1 MAKKTYTPEEY
12 KAKIEKKKAKRKSFF
27 DTLVKSTALFVGCAL
42 VFSAT
47 VIAQNRLNNTSVAA
61 PAGTTVAEK
70 ESETAMNFDTPT
82 DSNSNDAPAN
92 GDNTENNEGA
102 QNGENN
108 GENNSSSQSSP
119 VATPKAQYEYFMN
132 SFTNVKKTAKSATIY
147 KKEGSNYKGI
157 ADAGAFSSVLAGLM
171 KNLLKAEE
179 PNETYTG
186 ADIMANFP
194 PAGTT
199 CNLKTSNIKSIQCKE
214 DGDYYIITITCVKET
229 NPTAGNGVGAI
240 ASIITRQQIMDP
252 ISGVPGLKNLDPTC
266 AYENV
271 NCEAKIEKATGNMVH
286 YYVDLPLILSFEKQ
300 GFRVGLEFKEWWN
313 IEY

>member
-12 KAKIEKKKAKRKSFF
+12 KAKIEKKQAKRKNFF
-27 DTLVKSTALFVGCAL
+27 DTLFKSTALFVGCAL

-47 VIAQNRLNNTSVAA
+47 VVAQNRLNNTAVAA
-61 PAGTTVAEK
+61 PAGTTSGEK
-70 ESETAMNFDTPT
+70 ESEKAMDFDTPA
-82 DSNSNDAPAN
+82 DSNSNETPTN
-92 GDNTENNEGA
+92 GDNAGNNEGT
-102 QNGENN
+102 QSGENN
-108 GENNSSSQSSP
+108 SSQSSP

-132 SFTNVKKTAKSATIY
+132 SFTNVKKTAKSVTVY
-147 KKEGSNYKGI
+147 KKEGSNYQGI
-157 ADAGAFSSVLAGLM
+157 ADAGPFSSVLAGLM

-194 PAGTT
+194 PSGTT

-214 DGDYYIITITCVKET
+214 EGDYYIITITCVKET

-240 ASIITRQQIMDP
+240 GSIITRQQIMDP

-286 YYVDLPLILSFEKQ
+286 YYIDLPLILFFEKQ